1 MSNCIQTMKT
11 EQKVRKPNLLKCFLK
26 GLDYGWLLH
35 FVYNHVSY
43 ASLFAM
49 NLEKLLLNDKITACA
64 KQIYLQS
71 II

>member
-11 EQKVRKPNLLKCFLK
+11 EYKVRKPNLLKCFLK
-26 GLDYGWLLH
+26 GLDYGWLLN

-49 NLEKLLLNDKITACA
+49 NF
-64 KQIYLQS
+64 
-71 II
+71 